1 MKRYSTVIFGTPSL
15 PAGTTDIEANTHN
28 ELGDLYTMAGKIE
41 DRTEVLIHFNRYRDL
56 SASIGD
62 ALAVHDAEVK
72 ITFAESMYGFSKKK
86 TDATQINALREQHK
100 QDPNHF
106 NRGVNLALALDAEGC
121 GIECQRLTTKLLA
134 SCRRVNGPNHD
145 TTNI

>member
-1 MKRYSTVIFGTPSL
+1 M
-15 PAGTTDIEANTHN
+15 
-28 ELGDLYTMAGKIE
+28 
-41 DRTEVLIHFNRYRDL
+41 
-56 SASIGD
+56 
-62 ALAVHDAEVK
+62 AVHDAEVK

-106 NRGVNLALALDAEGC
+106 NRGVTLALALDAEGY
-121 GIECQRLTTKLLA
+121 GIERQRLTTKLLA

-145 TTNI
+145 TTKHLERINAWQRDVRVVKLEWRLLGMNIIPMMETGLY